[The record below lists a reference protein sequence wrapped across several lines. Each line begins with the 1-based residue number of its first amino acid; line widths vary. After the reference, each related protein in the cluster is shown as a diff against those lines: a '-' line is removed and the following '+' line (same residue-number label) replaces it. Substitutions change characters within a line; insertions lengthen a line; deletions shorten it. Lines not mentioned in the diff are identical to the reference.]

1 MYKDGADSKKVT
13 KPKKVPTAKKLT
25 GAKKVANFRN
35 VVKAKESAQA
45 KKAAKAKESA
55 QAKKAAKAKES
66 AQAKKAAKA
75 KESAQAKQGADA
87 EQGAEEGLEFRMDE
101 NRIMW
106 IDFAN
111 MNMHNAASC
120 GDSPGIEFQ
129 CKGEAQQAPFA
140 MDDMYVGT
148 ACLQTPLVAPRRA
161 CDAPPTGVILGPDGQ
176 PRRTNACRQI

>member
-45 KKAAKAKESA
+45 KKAAKAKEI
-55 QAKKAAKAKES
+55 